1 MKKVFLISGV
11 MIFFICSSMTFAQA
25 KIGYIDSQRILQT
38 FQEFLDAKNKLEEIR
53 GQYENEYQTKL
64 KEFESLQKDI
74 ESQSLLLSEE
84 KKQEK
89 SRLLQEKAFELDK
102 YRYDKLGP
110 EGELYKKNIEL
121 TQPIIDK
128 VNKVIQ
134 QIGKD
139 EEYDFIF
146 DAGSGALVHALPK
159 YDVTDKVLEQ
169 LNKGVTKTEKK

>member
-1 MKKVFLISGV
+1 MGF
-11 MIFFICSSMTFAQA
+11 
-25 KIGYIDSQRILQT
+25 IDSQRILQS
-38 FQEFLDAKNKLEEIR
+38 FQEFLDARNKLEEIR
-53 GQYENEYQTKL
+53 SKYETEYQTKYS
-64 KEFESLQKDI
+64 EFESMQKDV

-84 KKQEK
+84 KRKEK
-89 SRLLQEKAFELDK
+89 ARILQEKAMELEK

-134 QIGKD
+134 QIGKE

-146 DAGSGALVHALPK
+146 DASSGALVHALPK
-159 YDVTDKVLEQ
+159 YDLTEKVLEQ
-169 LNKGVTKTEKK
+169 LNKGVTTTDK